1 MYNEINASDIIYKFQ
16 PGKLDTCKR
25 NDPVPIYSDIYDKIR
40 TAMDIDKEGY
50 NIYII
55 DDYSRDKIDN
65 IISFIRGLY
74 KDKGKAHDICC
85 VVMEDEKYPKA
96 LVLSAGNGKKLE
108 EKLEKLQNAYLE
120 SIDEFYNESDN
131 KEKQD
136 IVDRIQNKRTDAI
149 NSLVKKA
156 EEDGFDIKLTEN
168 GFTFIPLEN
177 GKSMS
182 EKTFDNLES
191 FKKDEIVSKVGKLK
205 IQAQEILEDIKND
218 EKDELEKIKSLLS
231 KYLEVKISD
240 IKNEYMDELQMDRCA
255 VEFLNYVCSEIE
267 KNVTEN
273 YSMSFE
279 QDEEIINGIINKF
292 MINVLI
298 DNSGTEEL
306 PVVFEEDP
314 SVNNLLGSIEYE
326 NRNGVYTTDVNLIQ
340 GGSLLKANEGCIILR
355 ANSLLNN
362 QSAYYYL
369 KKCMLSGKVDI
380 NYNRGY
386 LEILSLS
393 GLKTEP
399 ISIKEKVILI
409 GDYETYELLYNYDE
423 DFRKIFQ
430 LRAEYNPIV
439 NLDDNSA
446 NLLLSDVYSV
456 CTKNN
461 LMHISDSALK
471 EVVKYLSRKA
481 ENRNKVYFDST
492 ELNKILM
499 LTNAKASNRGK
510 TIMDEGDFTDAVYT
524 TELMEKE
531 LLEGYSENKML
542 IDVKGEK
549 VGQINALSIIDTG
562 YMSIGKPLR
571 ITCSCSSGEG
581 NIIDVQKESNLS
593 GNIHNKSV
601 NILKGYL
608 NVLIGVYSK
617 LPVDFHLNFEQ
628 LYGKIDGDSAS
639 VAEALCIISAL
650 SKLPIKQNIAVTG
663 SINQFGEVQPIGG
676 VNEKIEGFFKVCKRI
691 DTVQDK
697 GVLIPDRNMDNI
709 VLSNEVESEIEKGR
723 FHIYSMS
730 NMNDA
735 VELLI
740 CSKGMTTADVIDE
753 MEKEIKKYYPKSSK
767 K

>member
-1 MYNEINASDIIYKFQ
+1 MYSEINTSDIIYRFQ
-16 PGKLDTCKR
+16 PSKLDMCKR
-25 NDPVPIYSDIYDKIR
+25 KDFIPIYSDIYDKIR
-40 TAMDIDKEGY
+40 TGMDIDKEGY

-55 DDYSRDKIDN
+55 DDYSRDKLDN
-65 IISFIRGLY
+65 ITSFIRGLY
-74 KDKGKAHDICC
+74 KDRGKAHDICY
-85 VVMEDEKYPKA
+85 VIMEDEKYPKT

-108 EKLEKLQNAYLE
+108 EMLEKLQNAYIE

-136 IVDRIQNKRTDAI
+136 IVERIQNKRTDAI

-191 FKKDEIVSKVGKLK
+191 LKKDEIVSKVGKLK
-205 IQAQEILEDIKND
+205 VKAQEILEDIKND
-218 EKDELEKIKSLLS
+218 ENYELEKIKSLLS
-231 KYLEVKISD
+231 KYLEEKISG
-240 IKNEYMDELQMDRCA
+240 IKMKYMDELQMDRCA
-255 VEFLNYVCSEIE
+255 VEFLDYVCSEIG

-273 YSMSFE
+273 YSMSLD
-279 QDEEIINGIINKF
+279 QDEEGINGIINKF
-292 MINVLI
+292 MINVI
-298 DNSGTEEL
+298 VDNGGKEEL

-326 NRNGVYTTDVNLIQ
+326 NRNGVYTTDVSLIQ

-369 KKCMLSGKVDI
+369 KKCMLSGKVDL

-393 GLKTEP
+393 GLKPES
-399 ISIKEKVILI
+399 ISIKEKVVLI

-430 LRAEYNPIV
+430 VRAEYNPIV
-439 NLDDNSA
+439 SLDDNST
-446 NLLLSDVYSV
+446 NLLMSDIYSV
-456 CTKNN
+456 CLKNN
-461 LMHISDSALK
+461 LMRISDNAIK

-481 ENRNKVYFDST
+481 ENRNKVFFDNT
-492 ELNKILM
+492 ELSRILL
-499 LTNAKASNRGK
+499 LTHAKASNRGK
-510 TIMDEGDFTDAVYT
+510 TIMDESDFRDAVYT

-531 LLEGYSENKML
+531 LLESYSENKML
-542 IDVKGEK
+542 IDVNGEK

-562 YMSIGKPLR
+562 YMSIGKPIR
-571 ITCSCSSGEG
+571 ITCSCGSGEG

-601 NILKGYL
+601 NTLKGYL
-608 NVLIGVYSK
+608 NVLIGLYSK

-639 VAEALCIISAL
+639 VAEILCIISAL

-676 VNEKIEGFFKVCKRI
+676 VNEKIEGFFKVCRRI
-691 DTVQDK
+691 DTTQDK
-697 GVLIPDRNMDNI
+697 GVVIPDRNMDNLI
-709 VLSNEVESEIEKGR
+709 LSNEVEDEIKKGR

-730 NMNDA
+730 KVDDA
-735 VELLI
+735 VELLM
-740 CSKGMTTADVIDE
+740 CGKGRTMADVIDE
-753 MEKEIKKYYPKSSK
+753 MEKEIKKYYPKGSK